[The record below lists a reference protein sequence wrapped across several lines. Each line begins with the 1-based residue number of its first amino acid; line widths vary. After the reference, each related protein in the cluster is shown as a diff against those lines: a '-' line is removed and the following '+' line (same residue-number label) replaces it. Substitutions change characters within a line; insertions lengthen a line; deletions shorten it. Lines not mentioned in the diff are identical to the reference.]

1 MENMPKTIRELADEL
16 NVSKQ
21 TIQKDIAKCLKK
33 SIEQYLPIVKRQD
46 IEHE

>member
-1 MENMPKTIRELADEL
+1 M
-16 NVSKQ
+16 
-21 TIQKDIAKCLKK
+21 AKCLKK